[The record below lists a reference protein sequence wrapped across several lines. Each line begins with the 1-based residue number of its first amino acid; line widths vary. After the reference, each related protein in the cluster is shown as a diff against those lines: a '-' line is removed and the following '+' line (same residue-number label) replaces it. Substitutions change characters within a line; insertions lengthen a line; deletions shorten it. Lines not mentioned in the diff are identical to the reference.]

1 MSELSGRFPEFFVT
15 QPTPCPYLPGQSERK
30 LFTHL
35 TLDKPLALVDRLL
48 TNGFRRSQTVAY
60 IPYCDTCSA
69 CVSVR
74 VVVSSFEPGRSMRR
88 ITQRNADLLTRR
100 LRAHPTMEQYAL
112 FRRYIDARHGDGGM
126 ADMTALDYEA
136 MIGDSTVDTSVVE
149 YRRRGANEGMGDLLA
164 VCLRDRLSDGLSLV
178 YSFYDPEATERSL
191 GTHMII
197 EAIAEA
203 RALRLPYVYLG
214 YWVQRS
220 EKMTYKARFR
230 PQEVLTGEGWV
241 LRA

>member
-15 QPTPCPYLPGQSERK
+15 QPSPCPYLPGQAERK

-35 TLDKPLALVDRLL
+35 TFDKPGALVDRLL

-60 IPYCDTCSA
+60 MPYCDTCSA

-74 VVVSSFEPGRSMRR
+74 VVVDSFEPTRSMRR

-100 LRAHPTMEQYAL
+100 LRATPSPEQYAL
-112 FRRYIDARHGDGGM
+112 FRRYIDTRHGDGGM
-126 ADMTALDYEA
+126 AEMTSLDYDA
-136 MIGDSTVDTSVVE
+136 MIADSAVDTSVVE
-149 YRRRGANEGMGDLLA
+149 YRSRDAVGGMGDLKA

-178 YSFYDPEATERSL
+178 YSFYDPNAPERSL

-203 RALRLPYVYLG
+203 RALRMPYVYLG

-230 PQEVLTGEGWV
+230 PQEILSGEGWMPH
-241 LRA
+241 A

>member
-1 MSELSGRFPEFFVT
+1 MTDQSGRYPEFFIT
-15 QPTPCPYLPGQSERK
+15 QPSPCPYLPGQAERK

-35 TLDKPLALVDRLL
+35 TADKPLDLVDRLL
-48 TNGFRRSQTVAY
+48 TNGFRRSQTIAY
-60 IPYCDTCSA
+60 LPYCDTCSA

-74 VVVSSFEPGRSMRR
+74 VVVDSFDPGRSMRR
-88 ITQRNADLLTRR
+88 ITQRNTDLVTRR
-100 LRAHPTMEQYAL
+100 LRATPTAEQYAL
-112 FRRYIDARHGDGGM
+112 FRRYIDTRHSDGGM
-126 ADMTALDYEA
+126 AEMTAPDYDA
-136 MIGDSTVDTSVVE
+136 MIGDSTIETSVVE
-149 YRRRGANEGMGDLLA
+149 YRQRGAERELMA

-178 YSFYDPEATERSL
+178 YSFYDPDATERSL

-220 EKMTYKARFR
+220 EKMTYKSRFR

-241 LRA
+241 LQV